1 MTILKGYTCV
11 TLLLVPKAFQN
22 GGYLFSPLILLA
34 SFFVTTQCALKLVQA
49 GLQQGVYS
57 YSQIV
62 LNALGPRHRCL
73 IDVMI
78 MLTEFSLTL
87 SYMVFIIE
95 SLGSVIQQYSSV
107 QVNPF
112 YIAGGLVCV
121 LTPIA
126 WV

>member
-1 MTILKGYTCV
+1 
-11 TLLLVPKAFQN
+11 
-22 GGYLFSPLILLA
+22 
-34 SFFVTTQCALKLVQA
+34 
-49 GLQQGVYS
+49 
-57 YSQIV
+57 
-62 LNALGPRHRCL
+62 
-73 IDVMI
+73 